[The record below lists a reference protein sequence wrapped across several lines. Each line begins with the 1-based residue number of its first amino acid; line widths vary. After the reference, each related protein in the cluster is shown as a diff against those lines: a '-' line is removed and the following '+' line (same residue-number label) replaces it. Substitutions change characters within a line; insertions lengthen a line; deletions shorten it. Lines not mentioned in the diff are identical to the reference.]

1 VSIGEKEMATSDTTL
16 DKKSAKSSATTI
28 SWDTWA
34 VLAAFVAAFLIRF
47 GVVKHIPW

>member
-1 VSIGEKEMATSDTTL
+1 MTTTGATL
-16 DKKSAKSSATTI
+16 DKKPEKSSATKI

-34 VLAAFVAAFLIRF
+34 VLAAFLAALLIRF

>member
-1 VSIGEKEMATSDTTL
+1 MTTTDTTL
-16 DKKSAKSSATTI
+16 EKKTETSKATKI

-34 VLAAFVAAFLIRF
+34 VLAAFVAALLIRF

>member
-1 VSIGEKEMATSDTTL
+1 MTTSDTTL
-16 DKKSAKSSATTI
+16 DKKSEKSSTKKI

-34 VLAAFVAAFLIRF
+34 VLAAFVAALLIRF

>member
-1 VSIGEKEMATSDTTL
+1 MTTTDATP
-16 DKKSAKSSATTI
+16 DKKTEKLSATKF

-34 VLAAFVAAFLIRF
+34 VLAAFVAALLIRF

>member
-1 VSIGEKEMATSDTTL
+1 MTISDATL
-16 DKKSAKSSATTI
+16 DKKLEKSSVTKL

-34 VLAAFVAAFLIRF
+34 VLAAFVAALLIRF

>member
-1 VSIGEKEMATSDTTL
+1 MTTTDTTL
-16 DKKSAKSSATTI
+16 EKRSEKSSARKF

-34 VLAAFVAAFLIRF
+34 VLAAFLAALLIRF

>member
-1 VSIGEKEMATSDTTL
+1 LNIGENEMTTSNVTL
-16 DKKSAKSSATTI
+16 EKKPEKPSATKF

-34 VLAAFVAAFLIRF
+34 VLAALLGALLIRF

>member
-1 VSIGEKEMATSDTTL
+1 MTTTDATLEKKTNTP
-16 DKKSAKSSATTI
+16 SAREI

-34 VLAAFVAAFLIRF
+34 VLAAFVAALLIRF

>member
-1 VSIGEKEMATSDTTL
+1 MITTDTTRE
-16 DKKSAKSSATTI
+16 KKAESSSAKKI

-34 VLAAFVAAFLIRF
+34 VLAAFVAALLIRL

>member
-1 VSIGEKEMATSDTTL
+1 MTATDATFE
-16 DKKSAKSSATTI
+16 KKSAKSSATKI

-34 VLAAFVAAFLIRF
+34 VLAAFIAALLIRF

>member
-1 VSIGEKEMATSDTTL
+1 MTTSDAPL
-16 DKKSAKSSATTI
+16 DKKTEESSTAKI

-34 VLAAFVAAFLIRF
+34 VLAAFIAALLIRF

>member
-1 VSIGEKEMATSDTTL
+1 MTTSEATL
-16 DKKSAKSSATTI
+16 DKTSEKSSANKI

-34 VLAAFVAAFLIRF
+34 VLAAFIAALLIRL

>member
-1 VSIGEKEMATSDTTL
+1 MATT
-16 DKKSAKSSATTI
+16 KIKIEKSSPTKF

-34 VLAAFVAAFLIRF
+34 VLAAFLAALLIRI

>member
-1 VSIGEKEMATSDTTL
+1 MTPSDATIEKTSE
-16 DKKSAKSSATTI
+16 KSSSTKF

-34 VLAAFVAAFLIRF
+34 VLTAVLAALLIRF

>member
-1 VSIGEKEMATSDTTL
+1 MTTTDGTL
-16 DKKSAKSSATTI
+16 EQKSEKSSATKV

-34 VLAAFVAAFLIRF
+34 VLAAFIAALLIRF

>member
-1 VSIGEKEMATSDTTL
+1 MTTSEGTL
-16 DKKSAKSSATTI
+16 DKKSEKSSAKKI

-34 VLAAFVAAFLIRF
+34 VLTAFVAALLIRF

>member
-1 VSIGEKEMATSDTTL
+1 MTTTDATL
-16 DKKSAKSSATTI
+16 DKKSAKSSTRKI

-34 VLAAFVAAFLIRF
+34 VLAAFVAALLIRF

>member
-1 VSIGEKEMATSDTTL
+1 MTTTAATL
-16 DKKSAKSSATTI
+16 DKKTETSSAKKI

-34 VLAAFVAAFLIRF
+34 VLAAFVAALLIRF

>member
-1 VSIGEKEMATSDTTL
+1 MTTSDATL
-16 DKKSAKSSATTI
+16 NKKSGKSSTTKF

-34 VLAAFVAAFLIRF
+34 VLAALVAALLIRF

>member
-1 VSIGEKEMATSDTTL
+1 MTTTDATT
-16 DKKSAKSSATTI
+16 DKKAEKPSAIKF

-34 VLAAFVAAFLIRF
+34 VLAAFVAALLIRF

>member
-1 VSIGEKEMATSDTTL
+1 MITSDATL
-16 DKKSAKSSATTI
+16 EKQSARPPATKI

-34 VLAAFVAAFLIRF
+34 VLAAFLAALLIRF

>member
-1 VSIGEKEMATSDTTL
+1 MTTTDATL
-16 DKKSAKSSATTI
+16 DNTSEKSSPKKI

-34 VLAAFVAAFLIRF
+34 VLAAFVAALLIRF

>member
-1 VSIGEKEMATSDTTL
+1 MTAHDATL
-16 DKKSAKSSATTI
+16 DKKSEKSSATQI

-34 VLAAFVAAFLIRF
+34 VLAAFIAALLIRF

>member
-1 VSIGEKEMATSDTTL
+1 MTTSKATL
-16 DKKSAKSSATTI
+16 DKKSERSSATRF

-34 VLAAFVAAFLIRF
+34 VMAAFLAALLIRF

>member
-1 VSIGEKEMATSDTTL
+1 MTTSDAAL
-16 DKKSAKSSATTI
+16 DKKTEKSSTTKI

-34 VLAAFVAAFLIRF
+34 VLAAFIAALLIRF